1 MNTKM
6 RNYKT
11 IFSLRIRLVLRDLGI
26 EPIMESV
33 NPYKQHL
40 KCWMYEE
47 TPELLEALNT
57 IMKKDKRHG

>member
-11 IFSLRIRLVLRDLGI
+11 IFSLRIRLALRDLGI

-47 TPELLEALNT
+47 TPELLTALDA
-57 IMKKDKRHG
+57 IMKEGNYRG